1 MPTKSTT
8 ARSSAPSRAANTS
21 TAAAPSAA
29 LAYESTVKDV
39 VIDVLL
45 KRAFPHG
52 QWAHVTDWLE
62 QQNLAPEVRDEIA
75 AAVERSR

>member
-1 MPTKSTT
+1 MPT
-8 ARSSAPSRAANTS
+8 ARKPTPTPEPEDYSD
-21 TAAAPSAA
+21 
-29 LAYESTVKDV
+29 TVKDV

-52 QWAHVTDWLE
+52 QWAHVSEWLE
-62 QQNLAPEVRDEIA
+62 QQSLAPEVRAEIE